1 MKTDT
6 LPEPLIIPRADHSIS
21 RKNIDR
27 EALKVMYRLKDTGF
41 LAYLVGGGVRDLL
54 LGKTPKDFDIS
65 TDARPG
71 QIRKIFRNSRII
83 GRRFRLV
90 QVFFHGGKIVEVS
103 TLRRRSEYD
112 VNGEEK
118 VLASNNTFGT
128 PAEDA
133 FRRDLTINAL
143 FYEIE
148 NFAVIDYTGGMADLN
163 AHIIKIVGDPDKRIS
178 RDPVRMMRVIR
189 HAARTGFMIE
199 ENTWQAIKT
208 HRSELSVCPV
218 SRIRD
223 ELLKDLRGG
232 ASRSWARFAIDSGL
246 FFVFFPCYKGRKTN
260 SSQDMFEELLNL
272 FAVVDRLQSGGE
284 RLLPDFML
292 LALMLLPWARVE
304 MDLLSTSRSRD
315 AYKLS
320 RAIRAELDEN
330 LAHLDIK
337 RAAKEAI
344 SGLLANLPVFQTHA
358 SGRSWPKKLQR
369 KSYFQD
375 GLLFYQIYCEAKGG
389 KPVVKIPAHMA
400 LKHTQKAKKRPKRRR
415 SSRTPLLAKTKGGI
429 FGLKK

>member
-6 LPEPLIIPRADHSIS
+6 LSAPLIIPRADHSIS

-27 EALKVMYRLKDTGF
+27 EALKVMYRLRDAGF

-90 QVFFHGGKIVEVS
+90 QVFFHGGKIIEVS

-112 VNGEEK
+112 VNGEDK

-128 PAEDA
+128 PDEDA

-143 FYEIE
+143 FYDIDT
-148 NFAVIDYTGGMADLN
+148 FAVIDYTGGMADLN
-163 AHIIKIVGDPDKRIS
+163 DHIIRIVGDPDKRIS

-189 HAARTGFMIE
+189 HAARTGFIIE

-223 ELLKDLRGG
+223 ELLKDLRGS
-232 ASRSWARFAIDSGL
+232 ASRAWTRLAIDSGL
-246 FFVFFPCYKGRKTN
+246 FFVFFPCYKGGETSGK
-260 SSQDMFEELLNL
+260 QGVFEELLNL
-272 FAVVDRLQSGGE
+272 LAVVDRLQSGE
-284 RLLPDFML
+284 CLLPDFML

-304 MDLLSTSRSRD
+304 MDLLSTLRPTRD
-315 AYKLS
+315 TYKLS

-344 SGLLANLPVFQTHA
+344 SGLLGNLPVFQTHA
-358 SGRSWPKKLQR
+358 TGRDWPKKLQR
-369 KSYFQD
+369 KSYFRD
-375 GLLFYQIYCEAKGG
+375 GLLFYQIYCEATGG
-389 KPVVKIPAHMA
+389 KPVAKIPAHMA
-400 LKHTQKAKKRPKRRR
+400 QNHTMKAKKRTKRRR